1 MSVLDTKVM
10 DRWVEEDTVVDMNVD
25 EVACMYQRSLI
36 KTTFFATHSLVKT
49 HAIFLLCVGIHSLL

>member
-25 EVACMYQRSLI
+25 EVARDL
-36 KTTFFATHSLVKT
+36 
-49 HAIFLLCVGIHSLL
+49 